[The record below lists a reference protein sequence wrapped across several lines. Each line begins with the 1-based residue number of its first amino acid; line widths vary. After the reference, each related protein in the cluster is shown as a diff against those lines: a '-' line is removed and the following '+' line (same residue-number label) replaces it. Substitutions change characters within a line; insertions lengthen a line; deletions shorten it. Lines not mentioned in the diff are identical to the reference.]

1 MAAGVVF
8 NILSTAAMLHIRV
21 PRTVHHLLLFNLAAS
36 DMLGSLLLWFYH
48 LSPLL
53 LPKSLPN
60 HKPTEHCLF
69 KLLGLAFPLI
79 FSLFS
84 TVFALLSLAA
94 KQCVSICNPLFAAT
108 RLTKRVALTGILSLW
123 ITSTVISLSPAIVVI
138 FKNGPSCVPFVRSWS
153 QRCIEICAYALSALV
168 LLIIFLYLLIYR
180 EVIAYRRRIPELT
193 QQPLRRQTGNLNRRD
208 NRSETERNFK
218 AFLTTALLTGVLFL
232 FWLPYMVMSLVTF
245 HVDYKRIPS
254 WTVDMK
260 FFGTDFFPMFNFL
273 VNPIIYGVRMR
284 EIREGYK
291 RLFARILPCIS
302 SPPTLRSPSTDGRS
316 YYMTTYRSSLV
327 KFSTIDA
334 KRHSLDEE
342 GE

>member
-1 MAAGVVF
+1 MATNNSTAGMFSMYSRRLIPYSTLMATGVVF
-8 NILSTAAMLHIRV
+8 NILSAAAMLHMRV

-36 DMLGSLLLWFYH
+36 DMLGSLLLWFYKV
-48 LSPLL
+48 SPLL
-53 LPKSLPN
+53 LPRVIPN
-60 HKPTEHCLF
+60 DNPTKYCLF

-84 TVFALLSLAA
+84 TLFALLSLAA

-123 ITSTVISLSPAIVVI
+123 ITSIVISLTPAITVI
-138 FKNGPSCVPFVRSWS
+138 FKNGPSCVQFVQSWS

-232 FWLPYMVMSLVTF
+232 FWLPYMT
-245 HVDYKRIPS
+245 
-254 WTVDMK
+254 
-260 FFGTDFFPMFNFL
+260 FFPCL
-273 VNPIIYGVRMR
+273 
-284 EIREGYK
+284 
-291 RLFARILPCIS
+291 
-302 SPPTLRSPSTDGRS
+302 T
-316 YYMTTYRSSLV
+316 SSLILLFMV
-327 KFSTIDA
+327 FV
-334 KRHSLDEE
+334 
-342 GE
+342 